1 MSAPNGS
8 EPQLR
13 INERV
18 DRDGALRL
26 AVAGE
31 LDLAVIDVLHV
42 RLVALKQH
50 GHRVRLDLA
59 ELEFIDSTGLRE
71 LLLAVAHAGGDGRD
85 LEIEPHVSEPV
96 GRVIDL
102 AGVAP
107 SSGPKLV
114 SPPPTR

>member
-1 MSAPNGS
+1 MSAPNGC

-59 ELEFIDSTGLRE
+59 ELEFIDSTVLRE
-71 LLLAVAHAGGDGRD
+71 LLLAVAHPEGT
-85 LEIEPHVSEPV
+85 V
-96 GRVIDL
+96 GTSRSSRTS
-102 AGVAP
+102 ANP
-107 SSGPKLV
+107 SAA
-114 SPPPTR
+114 